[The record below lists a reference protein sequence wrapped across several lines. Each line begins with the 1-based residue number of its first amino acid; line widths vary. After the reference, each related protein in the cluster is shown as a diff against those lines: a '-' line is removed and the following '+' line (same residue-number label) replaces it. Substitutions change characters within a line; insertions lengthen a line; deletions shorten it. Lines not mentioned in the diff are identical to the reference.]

1 MPQKEFYLVGHN
13 SYCTLKN
20 LQDRLATMIYELA
33 SLVFQLRMR
42 GNDKEVKE
50 LIEVYIKAIR
60 AYADALKTLMISDEE
75 E

>member
-1 MPQKEFYLVGHN
+1 
-13 SYCTLKN
+13 
-20 LQDRLATMIYELA
+20 MIYELA